1 MKGFP
6 EEGRLHTELKKT
18 ENRMTRN
25 LSPGRPARSGFFSS
39 LIKLPRWR
47 TLAVLAFLA
56 LNLFP
61 AAGAVLSIPGAV
73 QVMVQ
78 PPEAIADGALWS
90 VDGGPALASGTS
102 VTNLTAGTHSIQFV
116 NLSRWLEPETTSV
129 LVIGGKQA
137 VVTATYRPV
146 PRFYFRDV
154 PEQRTRI
161 GTTVEFFV
169 RTDDLADPQSP
180 GPGVALQMT
189 ATPPPAGA
197 IGFDAAT
204 ARFTYSPSP
213 ADRLPFTVRL
223 STAQGLIG
231 SFEVTPLN
239 VLALENA
246 VIEYDRPVP
255 DEEGREYVTVTESP
269 NAPEPFNDVTN
280 ETFSATVSGK
290 TLVFA
295 ANHPANLHR
304 QFDGRLNLKEL
315 QIFADRV
322 IIRSPL
328 ILAQTHVTI
337 HARELRF
344 EGDGRIETT
353 PRPRTL
359 QLPGATWEDNRNA
372 GFDGIPGHDGGDVD
386 VFVEK
391 FVSDSTTSQRF
402 VLRGGAGGAPGEGRN
417 GVNETDVVFESPDWT
432 KLMQRA
438 GNRICESGPLSVAIF
453 RQRIIIDDE
462 TGEDRVTSTCGSDS
476 ATARGERAVPAGR
489 PGAGGRGGILRSTV
503 DLSGHADLAGGTPGA
518 RGLDRIGGALSSR
531 RFVYRTIT
539 TITFNGRPQ
548 TSTRDTTA
556 PKAPGS
562 NATAPSGVAGVSGM
576 VQIVAEPGDWIHPFA
591 LRAVIQFAKDAYMNG
606 RIAEAR
612 SILNDYRELL
622 RAHSQSLPEN
632 EEVSDA
638 VFAKS
643 VNLDQITIE
652 VENLLHRIDSNLD
665 YFGNPAGWVPML
677 SFEANFLAFQNEI
690 EQSIPVLYLA
700 YFLNHSATNLQA
712 SLGAAEQAI
721 TDLEAERERMES
733 AFNEAQ
739 LAIPGLKAQA
749 SVLTVRIGNL
759 RQRIELK
766 LTELER
772 RARENVEERH
782 KLPFWKK
789 ALGVL
794 SVAAD
799 LIPVGQPT
807 VGRIGEGLKL
817 LAKVD
822 PDKPL
827 ESAKAI
833 APQAL
838 GVMTNKNISVC
849 FGTNA
854 PPNTSTNSASSTNTV
869 KKAKQ
874 DRLKQLTDCSKFL
887 GGELKELASV
897 FKEAQVDDLE
907 LAAELEKL
915 KAADLEL
922 QALTLEVEQLNA
934 EKERFAQELAVALQV
949 IGSFSGALAENLVAT
964 HELEERLANGLAVL
978 DHGTLLHIKEMERRA
993 KDRLIQYQYFLAKS
1007 FQYRRLRPYSGNLQ
1021 LTRLFTRF
1029 QQLVETDTSHLL
1041 SQQEFEN
1048 LKGIFV
1054 DELREIVSQS
1064 LDNANA
1070 PARSFPKTY
1079 RLKADELRQLNE
1091 QGRLVLN
1098 LRKLGLINVG
1108 DENVRIADLRTITL
1122 AAHPV
1127 GGSVGSLGL
1136 VRVNFE
1142 HMGVSRLTSGGRTFL
1157 FRHYQTESVNP
1168 IVWNVIFDAV
1178 ANRTVNSTLSA
1189 AQQSLIS
1196 VLLAQQPVPVTNLVF
1211 FSQPAVDADIL
1222 LTKDVSTDNGTDFQI
1237 DELHFEIQYDF
1248 NPTSANMRQLDV
1260 QVADN
1265 LEPVIAVGQV
1275 DLNGRQDGQG
1285 DFSRVFSPFSLV
1297 TLQAPPTYGEFV
1309 FDRWV
1314 VNALPQTAQVP
1325 VTAIFLTD
1333 NTVVEAR
1340 YRRLSGPLVLAPV
1353 AAPAGQVGFS
1363 FLSETGKRYTIEQ
1376 STRLMNPVWTPVET
1390 RDGNGSRLQFTRA
1403 AGTNA
1408 AVFFRLRVE

>member
-1 MKGFP
+1 
-6 EEGRLHTELKKT
+6 L
-18 ENRMTRN
+18 
-25 LSPGRPARSGFFSS
+25 
-39 LIKLPRWR
+39 
-47 TLAVLAFLA
+47 
-56 LNLFP
+56 
-61 AAGAVLSIPGAV
+61 
-73 QVMVQ
+73 
-78 PPEAIADGALWS
+78 
-90 VDGGPALASGTS
+90 
-102 VTNLTAGTHSIQFV
+102 
-116 NLSRWLEPETTSV
+116 
-129 LVIGGKQA
+129 
-137 VVTATYRPV
+137 
-146 PRFYFRDV
+146 
-154 PEQRTRI
+154 
-161 GTTVEFFV
+161 
-169 RTDDLADPQSP
+169 
-180 GPGVALQMT
+180 
-189 ATPPPAGA
+189 
-197 IGFDAAT
+197 
-204 ARFTYSPSP
+204 
-213 ADRLPFTVRL
+213 
-223 STAQGLIG
+223 
-231 SFEVTPLN
+231 
-239 VLALENA
+239 
-246 VIEYDRPVP
+246 
-255 DEEGREYVTVTESP
+255 
-269 NAPEPFNDVTN
+269 
-280 ETFSATVSGK
+280 
-290 TLVFA
+290 
-295 ANHPANLHR
+295 
-304 QFDGRLNLKEL
+304 
-315 QIFADRV
+315 
-322 IIRSPL
+322 
-328 ILAQTHVTI
+328 
-337 HARELRF
+337 
-344 EGDGRIETT
+344 
-353 PRPRTL
+353 
-359 QLPGATWEDNRNA
+359 
-372 GFDGIPGHDGGDVD
+372 
-386 VFVEK
+386 
-391 FVSDSTTSQRF
+391 
-402 VLRGGAGGAPGEGRN
+402 
-417 GVNETDVVFESPDWT
+417 
-432 KLMQRA
+432 
-438 GNRICESGPLSVAIF
+438 
-453 RQRIIIDDE
+453 
-462 TGEDRVTSTCGSDS
+462 
-476 ATARGERAVPAGR
+476 
-489 PGAGGRGGILRSTV
+489 
-503 DLSGHADLAGGTPGA
+503 
-518 RGLDRIGGALSSR
+518 
-531 RFVYRTIT
+531 
-539 TITFNGRPQ
+539 
-548 TSTRDTTA
+548 
-556 PKAPGS
+556 
-562 NATAPSGVAGVSGM
+562 
-576 VQIVAEPGDWIHPFA
+576 GDWIHPFA

-612 SILNDYRELL
+612 SILGDYRELL
-622 RAHSQSLPEN
+622 RAHAQSLPEN

-759 RQRIELK
+759 RQRIEVK

-854 PPNTSTNSASSTNTV
+854 PPNTNTNSASSTNTV

-897 FKEAQVDDLE
+897 FKEAQVDDQE

-915 KAADLEL
+915 KAADAEL
-922 QALTLEVEQLNA
+922 QSLTLEVEELNA

-978 DHGTLLHIKEMERRA
+978 DHGALLHIKEMERRA

-1029 QQLVETDTSHLL
+1029 QQLVETDSSHLL

-1079 RLKADELRQLNE
+1079 RLTASELRQLNE

-1127 GGSVGSLGL
+1127 GGPVGSLGL

-1260 QVADN
+1260 KVADN
-1265 LEPVIAVGQV
+1265 LEPVIVVGQI

-1340 YRRLSGPLVLAPV
+1340 YRRLAGPLVLAPV

-1363 FLSETGKRYTIEQ
+1363 FASEVGKRYTIEQ
-1376 STRLMNPVWTPVET
+1376 ATRLLNPVWTPVET

>member
-1 MKGFP
+1 MV
-6 EEGRLHTELKKT
+6 
-18 ENRMTRN
+18 
-25 LSPGRPARSGFFSS
+25 
-39 LIKLPRWR
+39 
-47 TLAVLAFLA
+47 AVAAWLA
-56 LNLFP
+56 LHPFPTP
-61 AAGAVLSIPGAV
+61 AAVVSIPGAV
-73 QVMVQ
+73 QVVIQ
-78 PPEAIADGALWS
+78 PPEAVADGALWS
-90 VDGGPALASGTS
+90 VDGGGAQVSGAS
-102 VTNLTAGTHSIQFV
+102 VTNLAAGTHSIQFV
-116 NLSRWLEPETTSV
+116 NLSRWLEPETSEV

-161 GTTVEFFV
+161 GTTVELFV
-169 RTDDLADPQSP
+169 RTDDLSDPQSP
-180 GPGVALQMT
+180 GPGVVLNMT

-197 IGFDAAT
+197 ITFDGAT
-204 ARFTYSPSP
+204 GRITYSPSS

-223 STAQGLIG
+223 STVQGLTG

-239 VLALENA
+239 SLALENA

-255 DEEGREYVTVTESP
+255 DEESRDYITVTESR

-315 QIFADRV
+315 QIYADRV

-328 ILAQTHVTI
+328 ILAQTRVAI

-353 PRPRTL
+353 PRARTL
-359 QLPGATWEDNRNA
+359 QLPGATWEDNRNV
-372 GFDGIPGHDGGDVD
+372 GFDGIPGHNGGDVD
-386 VFVEK
+386 VIVEK
-391 FVSDSTTSQRF
+391 FVSDPTTSTRF
-402 VLRGGAGGAPGEGRN
+402 VMRGGAGGSPGEGRN
-417 GVNETDVVFESPDWT
+417 GVNENDVVFESADWT

-438 GNRICESGPLSVAIF
+438 GNRICESGPLAVAIF

-462 TGEDRVTSTCGSDS
+462 TGEDRVTSTCGSDT

-489 PGAGGRGGILRSTV
+489 PGTGGRGGNLRSTV
-503 DLSGHADLAGGTPGA
+503 DLSGYATQTGGAPGA
-518 RGLDRIGGALSSR
+518 RGQDKIGGALSSR

-548 TSTRDTTA
+548 TATRDVTA
-556 PKAPGS
+556 PKAPGA
-562 NATAPSGVAGVSGM
+562 NAAAPAGVAGASGAFQA
-576 VQIVAEPGDWIHPFA
+576 VTESGDWIHPFA

-606 RIAEAR
+606 RIVEAR
-612 SILNDYRELL
+612 AVLNDYRELL
-622 RAHSQSLPEN
+622 RAHSRALPE
-632 EEVSDA
+632 EQEVSDA
-638 VFAKS
+638 EFSAS
-643 VNLDQITIE
+643 VNIDQITIE
-652 VENLLHRIDSNLD
+652 MENLLHRIDSNLD

-759 RQRIELK
+759 RQRIAVK
-766 LTELER
+766 LTDLER

-838 GVMTNKNISVC
+838 GVMTNKNITAC

-854 PPNTSTNSASSTNTV
+854 PPNTNTNSASSTNTV

-874 DRLKQLTDCSKFL
+874 DRLKQLTECSKFL
-887 GGELKELASV
+887 GSELKELASV
-897 FKEAQVDDLE
+897 FKDAQVDDQE

-915 KAADLEL
+915 KAADAEL
-922 QALTLEVEQLNA
+922 QELTLEVEALNV
-934 EKERFAQELAVALQV
+934 EKEQFAQQLAVALQV

-978 DHGTLLHIKEMERRA
+978 DHGALLHIKEMERRA

-1021 LTRLFTRF
+1021 LTRLLTRF

-1041 SQQEFEN
+1041 SQQEFDN
-1048 LKGIFV
+1048 LKAIFV
-1054 DELREIVSQS
+1054 NELREIVAQS

-1070 PARSFPKTY
+1070 PARSFPKSY
-1079 RLKADELRQLNE
+1079 RLTAEERRQLNE
-1091 QGRLVLN
+1091 QGRVVLN
-1098 LRKLGLINVG
+1098 LRKIGLINVG

-1127 GGSVGSLGL
+1127 GGPVGSLGL

-1142 HMGVSRLTSGGRTFL
+1142 HLGVSRLTSGGRSFL

-1178 ANRTVNSTLSA
+1178 AGRTVNSTLSA

-1237 DELHFEIQYDF
+1237 DDLHFEIQYDF

-1265 LEPVIAVGQV
+1265 LEPVIAVGQI

-1285 DFSRVFSPFSLV
+1285 DFSRIFSPFSVV
-1297 TLQAPPTYGEFV
+1297 TLQAPPTYGEYV
-1309 FDRWV
+1309 FDRWMI
-1314 VNALPQTAQVP
+1314 NNQPQTTQVP
-1325 VTAIFLTD
+1325 VAAIFLTD

-1340 YRRLSGPLVLAPV
+1340 YRRSSGPLVLAPV
-1353 AAPAGQVGFS
+1353 AAPAGQVGFT
-1363 FLSETGKRYTIEQ
+1363 FASEPGKHYTIEQ
-1376 STRLMNPVWTPVET
+1376 ATRLVNPVWATVET
-1390 RDGNGSRLQFTRA
+1390 RTGDGSRLQFTRA
-1403 AGTNA
+1403 TGTNA